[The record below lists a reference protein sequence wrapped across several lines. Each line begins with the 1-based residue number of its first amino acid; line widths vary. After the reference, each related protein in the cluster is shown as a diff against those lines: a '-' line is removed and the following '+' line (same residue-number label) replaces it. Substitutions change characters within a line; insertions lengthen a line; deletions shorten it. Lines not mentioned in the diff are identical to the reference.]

1 MRRIVRSTLLAVVL
15 LPLVWMPLTSRQA
28 VAAQIVSVQRGD
40 VHQVC
45 HVQGRIAYAEETY
58 ICAEGSG
65 RITRVCVS
73 AGQRVGEGDALVR
86 LEAMADGEPF
96 VIRAQ
101 YPFTVRAVYAAE
113 GATVTDGMYLMR
125 ISSNEQEIR
134 CDVPAENA
142 AELHSGMWG
151 WVSAAGESLGLAKIT
166 RKNQA
171 SADAAVAALVL
182 KPEQRLALPEGAAL
196 DVAIFL
202 AGSDDVL
209 TLPLEAITKRET
221 VWWVH
226 DEICTEI
233 PGEVVLCDE
242 NCAWVCLPEGLSVAL
257 GEFEEGQRICAAST

>member
-15 LPLVWMPLTSRQA
+15 LLLAWMPLASKPA
-28 VAAQIVSVQRGD
+28 VPAQIISVQRGD

-45 HVQGRIAYAEETY
+45 YVQGKVAYAEETY
-58 ICAEGSG
+58 ICADGSG
-65 RITRVCVS
+65 RISRVCVS

-86 LEAMADGEPF
+86 LEAIADGEPS

-113 GATVTDGMYLMR
+113 GASVTDGMCLMR
-125 ISSNEQEIR
+125 ISSNEQVIC
-134 CDVPAENA
+134 CDVPAET
-142 AELHSGMWG
+142 AERLHVGMWG

-166 RKNQA
+166 RINQA
-171 SADAAVAALVL
+171 SADAAVIALVL
-182 KPEQRLALPEGAAL
+182 QPEQRLALPEGAVL

-209 TLPLEAITKRET
+209 TLPLAAITKRET

-233 PGEVVLCDE
+233 PAEVVLCDE
-242 NCAWVCLPEGLSVAL
+242 NCAWVRLPEGLSIAL
-257 GEFEEGQRICAAST
+257 GEFEEGQRICAVSP